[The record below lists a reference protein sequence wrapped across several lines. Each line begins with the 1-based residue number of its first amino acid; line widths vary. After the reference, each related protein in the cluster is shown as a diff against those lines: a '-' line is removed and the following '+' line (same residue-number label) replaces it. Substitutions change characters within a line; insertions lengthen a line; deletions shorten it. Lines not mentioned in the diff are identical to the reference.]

1 MSHNILCSK
10 TETLGKFSIRFD
22 LVDCEVGFSQFSAKW
37 FRSKDGLIQGSSDR
51 WDCTYYTIGSDVG
64 LEDAQKEFDRDC
76 EAFDVHLYYSVY
88 KGSLCLID
96 MEPLIGTDYNWMDK
110 EQPEDILKLLI
121 KDHAETEAL
130 EQQAEA
136 ELLNVIAE
144 LTK

>member
-51 WDCTYYTIGSDVG
+51 WDCTYYTIGSDVE

-96 MEPLIGTDYNWMDK
+96 MEPLIGSDYSYDDK
-110 EQPEDILKLLI
+110 EAEGEILQLLVDDYVSKLEILEEAEAKLLNI
-121 KDHAETEAL
+121 
-130 EQQAEA
+130 
-136 ELLNVIAE
+136 IAE

>member
-1 MSHNILCSK
+1 
-10 TETLGKFSIRFD
+10 
-22 LVDCEVGFSQFSAKW
+22 
-37 FRSKDGLIQGSSDR
+37 
-51 WDCTYYTIGSDVG
+51 
-64 LEDAQKEFDRDC
+64 
-76 EAFDVHLYYSVY
+76 
-88 KGSLCLID
+88 